1 MANFTLL
8 SELGRQDKP
17 VMLKRGLT
25 ATVEEWLNAAEY
37 IYKEGNHDVIMCERG
52 IRTFET
58 MTRNTLDISAVPV
71 LKELSHLPVV
81 VDPSHS
87 GGRRSLVPALTRIA
101 VASGADGFMV
111 DVHPAPETALVDGP
125 QAILPS
131 EFSALMEQV
140 RALRA
145 VMETFA

>member
-1 MANFTLL
+1 M
-8 SELGRQDKP
+8 
-17 VMLKRGLT
+17 
-25 ATVEEWLNAAEY
+25 
-37 IYKEGNHDVIMCERG
+37 
-52 IRTFET
+52 
-58 MTRNTLDISAVPV
+58 
-71 LKELSHLPVV
+71 
-81 VDPSHS
+81 
-87 GGRRSLVPALTRIA
+87 VPALTRIA